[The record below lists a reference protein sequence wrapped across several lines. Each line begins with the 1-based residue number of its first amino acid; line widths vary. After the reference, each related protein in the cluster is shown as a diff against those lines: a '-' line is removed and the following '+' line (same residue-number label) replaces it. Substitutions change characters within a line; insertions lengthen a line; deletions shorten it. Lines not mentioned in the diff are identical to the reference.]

1 MVLLDKI
8 SIGNKTNFEHVFE
21 GVENRVHAI
30 FVFLSVLELI
40 QEQQVRITI
49 GEGYNNFWL
58 EKADPN
64 EPKSVVLD
72 GQEN

>member
-1 MVLLDKI
+1 MVLLERITFGK
-8 SIGNKTNFEHVFE
+8 KTAFEAVFE

-40 QEQQVRITI
+40 QEQQIKITI
-49 GEGYNNFWL
+49 GEGYNNFWV
-58 EKADPN
+58 EKADP
-64 EPKSVVLD
+64 EELVEVVLE